1 VVILPNIKQ
10 HEVMRKLLLFLPV
23 FLLAIYAGAQ
33 DCPNGDFE
41 NWVSHPYNV
50 PDSNWY
56 TSNVQSLSQADT
68 LTVWKVTGHS
78 GQAIHLQTAIIG
90 TDTLQA
96 YAINTA
102 GDPKSGSGG
111 VPYTQKPTSITGYYR
126 YNMVANDSALMIIEF
141 KKAGVVISA
150 TQFTFRNVSGSI
162 STFTAFSFPLNAIP
176 ATPDSVIIGI
186 ASSNLEGTGIQS
198 GSWLEID
205 ELAFAGTGI
214 TEPIAGGSF
223 DSWTAQ
229 TVDNPSSWTAE
240 THGDNGTGVAKST
253 DHRAGSY
260 SVQLTTQPGRSGG
273 GSGNSVE
280 VSQITTGNY
289 SPNSGPRGGLPYTR
303 TSDTISGFYKYIPA
317 GTDTGMLLVMLTA
330 SGTVV
335 GGANHFFNAASAWTY
350 FEMPFSA
357 GTTPDTIRIDIQSG
371 SWTADTA
378 GSVLKV
384 DYLQLKSQPLLA
396 VNDLT
401 NAAAKVLAYPNP
413 ANDVFNLRFDKVPA
427 GSVNAKIYDLMG
439 RVIDSRNYTAAPS
452 VISFQVGYLPTGMY
466 FYEVSNNGNIMRDK
480 FMKK

>member
-1 VVILPNIKQ
+1 
-10 HEVMRKLLLFLPV
+10 MRKLLLILPFLM
-23 FLLAIYAGAQ
+23 LAIYAGAQ

-41 NWVSHPYNV
+41 NWVAHPYNV

-56 TSNVQSLSQADT
+56 TSNIRSLAQADT
-68 LTVWKVTGHS
+68 LTVWKVKGHS

-96 YAINTA
+96 YAINTI

-111 VPYTQKPTSITGYYR
+111 VPYTQRPTSITGYYR

-150 TQFTFRNVSGSI
+150 TLFTFRNVSGSL

-176 ATPDSVIIGI
+176 TAPDSVIIGI

-198 GSWLEID
+198 GSWLEVD

-229 TVDNPSSWTAE
+229 SVDIPNGWATEA
-240 THGDNGTGVAKST
+240 HGDNGSGIVKST

-260 SVQLTTQPGRSGG
+260 SVQLTTQPGTGGG

-280 VSQITTGNY
+280 AAQITTGHY
-289 SPNSGPRGGLPYTR
+289 TPNSGPAGGLPYTR
-303 TSDTISGFYKYIPA
+303 TSDTISGYYKYTPA
-317 GTDTGMLLVMLTA
+317 GTDTAMLMVMLSA
-330 SGTVV
+330 SGTTV

-350 FEMPFSA
+350 FEMPFNA

-371 SWTADTA
+371 SWNAA
-378 GSVLKV
+378 APGSVLKI

-396 VNDLT
+396 VNNLT
-401 NAAAKVLAYPNP
+401 IAATKVLAYPNP
-413 ANDVFNLRFDKVPA
+413 ANDIFNLRFDKVPA
-427 GSVNAKIYDLMG
+427 GSVNAKLYDIMG
-439 RVIDSRNYTAAPS
+439 RTIDSRNYTAAPS

-466 FYEVSNNGNIMRDK
+466 FYEVSNNGNIIRDK